1 MILRGDGCKSPLYRE
16 KLSRFGIVSAGDAL
30 AEDGRVFFIMSEEEK
45 NARGLDWLGD
55 FYEEKGRKVE
65 IRESGKI
72 NENYRVYQVGR
83 SR

>member
-1 MILRGDGCKSPLYRE
+1 M
-16 KLSRFGIVSAGDAL
+16 
-30 AEDGRVFFIMSEEEK
+30 VFFIMSEEEK